1 MRLTEVDEFMYIE
14 LNCLDLYAI
23 EDFDI
28 IYCLAVL
35 WWNCLLKAKW
45 MKCRSVYKGEGKKV
59 LNEGVLIGHW

>member
-35 WWNCLLKAKW
+35 W
-45 MKCRSVYKGEGKKV
+45 
-59 LNEGVLIGHW
+59 